1 MTTASRSHRLLEWPL
16 RIYITIAFP
25 FLVVMIFVRII
36 MTPLFPQFEYARPG
50 FPADYYG
57 FTVQDR
63 LTYAPF
69 AIQYL
74 LNGEDIS
81 FLGNLHFPDGKDMYN
96 TRELHHMRDVKMV
109 TQYAFAA
116 AVIGG
121 LLALL
126 IIYYLWRSNRAA
138 LYSALLNGSRLTI
151 GLILAIVIIAVTSWE
166 TFFTTFHSLFFAGGT
181 WQFEYSDTLI
191 RLFPEQFWF
200 DASLIIGGATLL
212 VALITMYFTLRAS
225 TRRALTP
232 TSQNGTL
239 NAEGE
244 ISS

>member
-1 MTTASRSHRLLEWPL
+1 
-16 RIYITIAFP
+16 
-25 FLVVMIFVRII
+25 MIFVRII
-36 MTPLFPQFEYARPG
+36 MSPLFPQFEYNRPG

-74 LNGEDIS
+74 LNGDDIS
-81 FLGNLHFPDGKDMYN
+81 FLGNLRFPDGSDMYN
-96 TRELHHMRDVKMV
+96 TRELHHMRDVKLV

-116 AVIGG
+116 ALIGG
-121 LLALL
+121 IVALL
-126 IIYYLWRSNRAA
+126 IIYYLCCSNRAA

-151 GLILAIVIIAVTSWE
+151 GLILTIVIISVTSWE
-166 TFFTTFHSLFFAGGT
+166 TFFTAFHDLFFTGGT

-212 VALITMYFTLRAS
+212 VAIVTMYLTLRAS
-225 TRRALTP
+225 TYPVLTP
-232 TSQNGTL
+232 TSQDGTL
-239 NAEGE
+239 
-244 ISS
+244 S

>member
-1 MTTASRSHRLLEWPL
+1 MTIVQPSRSCRILEWLL
-16 RIYITIAFP
+16 RLYLTLAFP

-36 MTPLFPQFEYARPG
+36 MSPLFPQFEYNRPD

-63 LTYAPF
+63 LNFAPF

-74 LNGEDIS
+74 LNGDDVS
-81 FLGNLHFPDGKDMYN
+81 FLGNLHFPDGSDMYN
-96 TRELHHMRDVKMV
+96 TRELHHMRDVKV
-109 TQYAFAA
+109 FTQYAFAA
-116 AVIGG
+116 AFIGG
-121 LLALL
+121 IIALL
-126 IIYYLWRSNRAA
+126 IIYFLWRSNRAA
-138 LYSALLNGSRLTI
+138 LYAALLNGSRLTI

-166 TFFTTFHSLFFAGGT
+166 TFFAAFHGLFFAGGT

-212 VALITMYFTLRAS
+212 VALVTMYLTLRAL
-225 TRRALTP
+225 TRPALTP

-239 NAEGE
+239 
-244 ISS
+244 S

>member
-1 MTTASRSHRLLEWPL
+1 MTIAPYSRSRRLLEWPL
-16 RIYITIAFP
+16 RLYITLVFP
-25 FLVVMIFVRII
+25 FLVVMIFVRIV
-36 MTPLFPQFEYARPG
+36 MSPLFPQFEYNRPG

-63 LTYAPF
+63 LNYAPF

-74 LNGEDIS
+74 LNGDDIS
-81 FLGNLHFPDGKDMYN
+81 FLGNLHFPDGSDMYN
-96 TRELHHMRDVKMV
+96 TRELHHMRDVKVV
-109 TQYAFAA
+109 TQYAFIFAFVGSIL
-116 AVIGG
+116 AVVIM
-121 LLALL
+121 
-126 IIYYLWRSNRAA
+126 YYLWRSNRAA

-166 TFFTTFHSLFFAGGT
+166 TFFTAFHGLFFAGGT

-212 VALITMYFTLRAS
+212 VALVTMYVTLS
-225 TRRALTP
+225 LLTRPSLTP

-239 NAEGE
+239 
-244 ISS
+244 S

>member
-1 MTTASRSHRLLEWPL
+1 MVF
-16 RIYITIAFP
+16 I
-25 FLVVMIFVRII
+25 RII
-36 MTPLFPQFEYARPG
+36 MSPLFPQFEYNRPD

-74 LNGEDIS
+74 LNGADIS
-81 FLGNLHFPDGKDMYN
+81 FLGDLRFPDGTEMYN
-96 TRELHHMRDVKMV
+96 ARELHHMRDVKVV
-109 TQYAFAA
+109 TQYALAA
-116 AVIGG
+116 AFIGG
-121 LLALL
+121 ILALL
-126 IIYYLWRSNRAA
+126 TIYYLWRSNHAA

-166 TFFTTFHSLFFAGGT
+166 TFFTIFHGLFFAGGT

-200 DASLIIGGATLL
+200 DASLLIGGATLL
-212 VALITMYFTLRAS
+212 VALTTMYFTLRVS
-225 TRRALTP
+225 THPALTP
-232 TSQNGTL
+232 LGQNGTL
-239 NAEGE
+239 
-244 ISS
+244 S

>member
-1 MTTASRSHRLLEWPL
+1 MTIVQSARFRRILEWLL
-16 RIYITIAFP
+16 RLYVTLAFP

-36 MTPLFPQFEYARPG
+36 MSPLYPQFEYNRPG

-74 LNGEDIS
+74 LNGDDIS
-81 FLGNLHFPDGKDMYN
+81 FLGNLHFPDGSDMYN
-96 TRELHHMRDVKMV
+96 TRELHHMRDVKEV

-116 AVIGG
+116 AFIGG
-121 LLALL
+121 IFGLL
-126 IIYYLWRSNRAA
+126 IIFFLWRSNRTA
-138 LYSALLNGSRLTI
+138 LYAALLNGSRLTI
-151 GLILAIVIIAVTSWE
+151 GLILAVVIIAVTSWE
-166 TFFTTFHSLFFAGGT
+166 TFFTTFHGLFFSGGT

-200 DASLIIGGATLL
+200 DASLIIGGSTLL
-212 VALITMYFTLRAS
+212 IALITMYLTLRVS
-225 TRRALTP
+225 SRPTLTP
-232 TSQNGTL
+232 ISQNGTL
-239 NAEGE
+239 
-244 ISS
+244 S

>member
-1 MTTASRSHRLLEWPL
+1 MTTALRSRRLLEWPL
-16 RIYITIAFP
+16 RLYITIAFP

-36 MTPLFPQFEYARPG
+36 MTPLFPQFEYTRPD

-57 FTVQDR
+57 FTIQDR
-63 LTYAPF
+63 LNYAPF

-74 LNGEDIS
+74 LNGDDIS
-81 FLGNLHFPDGKDMYN
+81 FLGNLRFPDGKDMYN
-96 TRELHHMRDVKMV
+96 TRELHHMRDVKTV
-109 TQYAFAA
+109 TQYAFAS
-116 AVIGG
+116 AVIGWI
-121 LLALL
+121 LALL
-126 IIYYLWRSNRAA
+126 ISYYFWRSNRAA

-166 TFFTTFHSLFFAGGT
+166 TFFTAFHGLFFAGGT

-212 VALITMYFTLRAS
+212 VAIVTMYFSLRAS
-225 TRRALTP
+225 SHLTLTP
-232 TSQNGTL
+232 TSQDGTL
-239 NAEGE
+239 KK
-244 ISS
+244 